1 MWSQGDSFNVV
12 QQVCGIMEEPQRA
25 SLASQISGTELM
37 DAVSHT
43 QSGAPVGVRS
53 LGFAADAVRFALDLL
68 SQSRAEASPTL
79 FAPCRLDHARV
90 GWRVLRFLG
99 KTFFAASLEL
109 TPQAALRCQRSGD
122 FAQRKTFF

>member
-1 MWSQGDSFNVV
+1 MARCVWQHG
-12 QQVCGIMEEPQRA
+12 RA
-25 SLASQISGTELM
+25 AAGELSVPISGTELM

-79 FAPCRLDHARV
+79 FAPCRLDHGKSWMESLTISGKNIFCRV
-90 GWRVLRFLG
+90 
-99 KTFFAASLEL
+99 
-109 TPQAALRCQRSGD
+109 P
-122 FAQRKTFF
+122 

>member
-79 FAPCRLDHARV
+79 LHHVVWIMQELDGESYDFWEKH
-90 GWRVLRFLG
+90 FLPRP
-99 KTFFAASLEL
+99 LN
-109 TPQAALRCQRSGD
+109 
-122 FAQRKTFF
+122 